1 MEGSKRGLTLKGV
14 TGSMLEVSSLPL
26 STCNSSSS
34 TSLLKVD
41 PGRGLLALNLCLVVI
56 GVGVVA
62 VVVVVGG
69 GVVVVV
75 VVVIWTVVV
84 VVVVCAEV
92 VFLVVVVVVGVV
104 VVVVGTGGGG
114 GKVTGAKVKAIGLGV
129 VGSGC
134 GVLTTGTRTGC
145 LCLPRLGTFLTCS
158 GTVNVGWAVIGTGLA
173 VAATGWRGLA

>member
-1 MEGSKRGLTLKGV
+1 MEGSKRGLALKGV
-14 TGSMLEVSSLPL
+14 TVSVLEVSSLPL
-26 STCNSSSS
+26 STSNSSSS

-41 PGRGLLALNLCLVVI
+41 PGRGLLALNLCLVVS
-56 GVGVVA
+56 VVVVVA

-69 GVVVVV
+69 GVV

-114 GKVTGAKVKAIGLGV
+114 GKVTGVKVKATGLEV

-145 LCLPRLGTFLTCS
+145 LCLPLLGTFLTCS
-158 GTVNVGWAVIGTGLA
+158 GTVKVGWAVTGTGLA
-173 VAATGWRGLA
+173 VAAIGWRGLA

>member
-1 MEGSKRGLTLKGV
+1 MEGSKRGLALKGV
-14 TGSMLEVSSLPL
+14 TVSVLEVSSLPL
-26 STCNSSSS
+26 STSNSSSS

-41 PGRGLLALNLCLVVI
+41 PGRGLLALNLCLVVS
-56 GVGVVA
+56 VVVVVA

-69 GVVVVV
+69 GVVVV

-84 VVVVCAEV
+84 VVVVCAV
-92 VFLVVVVVVGVV
+92 VVCLVVVVVVGVV

-114 GKVTGAKVKAIGLGV
+114 GKVTGAKVKATGLEV

-158 GTVNVGWAVIGTGLA
+158 GTVKVGWVVTGTGLA

>member
-1 MEGSKRGLTLKGV
+1 V
-14 TGSMLEVSSLPL
+14 LEVSSLPL
-26 STCNSSSS
+26 STSNSSSS

-41 PGRGLLALNLCLVVI
+41 PGRGLLALNLCLVVS
-56 GVGVVA
+56 VVVVVA

-75 VVVIWTVVV
+75 VVIWTVVV
-84 VVVVCAEV
+84 VAVVCAEV

-114 GKVTGAKVKAIGLGV
+114 GKVTGAKVKATGLEV

-158 GTVNVGWAVIGTGLA
+158 GTVKVGWAVTGTGLA

>member
-1 MEGSKRGLTLKGV
+1 MEGSKRGLALKGV
-14 TGSMLEVSSLPL
+14 TVSLLEISSLPL
-26 STCNSSSS
+26 STSNSSSS
-34 TSLLKVD
+34 TSLLNVD
-41 PGRGLLALNLCLVVI
+41 PGRGLLALNLCLVVS
-56 GVGVVA
+56 VVVVVA

-75 VVVIWTVVV
+75 VVIWTVVV
-84 VVVVCAEV
+84 VVVVRAV
-92 VFLVVVVVVGVV
+92 VVCLVVVVVVGVV

-114 GKVTGAKVKAIGLGV
+114 GKVTGAKVKATGLEV

-158 GTVNVGWAVIGTGLA
+158 GTVKVGWAVTGTGLA

>member
-1 MEGSKRGLTLKGV
+1 MEGSKRGLALKGV
-14 TGSMLEVSSLPL
+14 TVSVLEVSSLPL
-26 STCNSSSS
+26 STSNSSSS

-41 PGRGLLALNLCLVVI
+41 PGRGLLALNLCLVVS
-56 GVGVVA
+56 VVVVVA

-75 VVVIWTVVV
+75 VVIWTVVV
-84 VVVVCAEV
+84 VAVVCAEV

-114 GKVTGAKVKAIGLGV
+114 GKVTGVKVKATGLEV

-145 LCLPRLGTFLTCS
+145 LCLPLLGTFLTCS
-158 GTVNVGWAVIGTGLA
+158 GTVKVGWSVTGTGLA
-173 VAATGWRGLA
+173 VAAIGWRGLA

>member
-1 MEGSKRGLTLKGV
+1 LEGSKRGLTLKGV
-14 TGSMLEVSSLPL
+14 TGSALEVSSLPL
-26 STCNSSSS
+26 STSNSSSS

-41 PGRGLLALNLCLVVI
+41 PGRGLLALNLCLVVC

-75 VVVIWTVVV
+75 VIWTVVV
-84 VVVVCAEV
+84 AVVVCAEV

-158 GTVNVGWAVIGTGLA
+158 GTVKVGWAVTGTGLA

>member
-1 MEGSKRGLTLKGV
+1 
-14 TGSMLEVSSLPL
+14 MLEVSSLPL
-26 STCNSSSS
+26 STSNSSSS

-41 PGRGLLALNLCLVVI
+41 PGRGLLALNLCLVVS
-56 GVGVVA
+56 VVVVVA

-75 VVVIWTVVV
+75 VVIWTVVVVVV

-92 VFLVVVVVVGVV
+92 VCLVVVVVVGVV

-114 GKVTGAKVKAIGLGV
+114 GKVTGAKVKATGLEV

-158 GTVNVGWAVIGTGLA
+158 GTVKVGWAVTGTGLA

>member
-1 MEGSKRGLTLKGV
+1 LEGSKRGLALKGV
-14 TGSMLEVSSLPL
+14 TVSVLEVSSLPL
-26 STCNSSSS
+26 STSNSSSS

-41 PGRGLLALNLCLVVI
+41 PGRGLLALNLCLVVS
-56 GVGVVA
+56 VVVVVA

-69 GVVVVV
+69 GVVVV

-84 VVVVCAEV
+84 VVVVCAV
-92 VFLVVVVVVGVV
+92 VVCLVVVVVVGVV

-114 GKVTGAKVKAIGLGV
+114 GKVTGAKVKATGLEV

-158 GTVNVGWAVIGTGLA
+158 GTVKVGWAVTGTGLA

>member
-1 MEGSKRGLTLKGV
+1 MEGSKRGLTLKGE

-26 STCNSSSS
+26 STSNSSSS

-41 PGRGLLALNLCLVVI
+41 PGRGLLALNLCLVVC

-75 VVVIWTVVV
+75 VIWTVVV
-84 VVVVCAEV
+84 AVVVCAEV

-158 GTVNVGWAVIGTGLA
+158 GTVKVGWAVTGTGLA

>member
-1 MEGSKRGLTLKGV
+1 MEGSKRGLALKGV
-14 TGSMLEVSSLPL
+14 TVSVLEVSSLPL
-26 STCNSSSS
+26 STSNSSSS

-41 PGRGLLALNLCLVVI
+41 PGRGLLALNLCLVVR
-56 GVGVVA
+56 VVVVVA

-75 VVVIWTVVV
+75 VVIWTVVV
-84 VVVVCAEV
+84 VAVVCAEV

-114 GKVTGAKVKAIGLGV
+114 GKVTGAKVKATGLEV

-158 GTVNVGWAVIGTGLA
+158 GTVKVGWAVTGTGLA
-173 VAATGWRGLA
+173 VAAIGWRGLA